1 MKEFFGAL
9 SFVAILQ
16 VVTWSL
22 TILLDGFADMFGIF
36 IWLLIIGLILYC
48 KIDRKI
54 IQNQK
59 INIKKF
65 NISLFLLWFISLF
78 IDFFVFWNLSHE
90 ILEMFP
96 NHTCSWFCG
105 LGYIMLIFGRCIQ
118 FVIAGLYKIILYTY
132 VKYKK
137 NKKAKIV
144 KMEEVK

>member
-1 MKEFFGAL
+1 MKEFLGAL

-22 TILLDGFADMFGIF
+22 TILLDGFADMFGIL

-65 NISLFLLWFISLF
+65 NISLFLL
-78 IDFFVFWNLSHE
+78 
-90 ILEMFP
+90 
-96 NHTCSWFCG
+96 
-105 LGYIMLIFGRCIQ
+105 
-118 FVIAGLYKIILYTY
+118 
-132 VKYKK
+132 
-137 NKKAKIV
+137 
-144 KMEEVK
+144 